1 MDVIDDEFVLNYS
14 EDDDLSAIDGESRKE
29 IVSELE
35 SKFGGSFE
43 KLTSNYNQEPN
54 RIFFPN
60 NSDDCYR
67 EVLVAKPS
75 LEKAS
80 EKSSESMDNIDLLSQ
95 KEVMAN
101 YQDKPSLAKRLTDKN
116 VVIDHLPPINMLNSR
131 GESAL
136 SIMSSRCF
144 LSGIKLLLE
153 CGADASFR
161 DENNFSLLHL
171 VFEVCDDVDEIDQPY
186 PCARWLIEY
195 GADVN
200 IVSKDGRTALMLACD
215 RGDDKSVLLLIH
227 NGANTSVTDENANTA
242 LHYAAQRNHLN
253 CIGILLTGEDLLTT
267 SNIPKSISLSG
278 EATNEDVTKEPEK
291 TEDYFEGCTSLSDT
305 HLDIWDQCFRNALQS
320 FSPTKSKGNEEE
332 RNIGVRGPS
341 ESDVIRFIIQN
352 NDCSKMMFLFENGFN
367 AYATDKN
374 GNAFFH
380 IAALY
385 DSYQIMETALRRYS
399 DDLGHLINVPN
410 NFGETPYDIATRLQ
424 NNECASLL
432 NKYAN
437 NESSTFSA
445 DNMVESSISNEDDCG
460 GDDEIEPEIGAERWS
475 RNNSLFGS
483 LYTSVTGVFERTP
496 PPPPPS
502 IRIGVK
508 KDSYNGKRVILSP

>member
-14 EDDDLSAIDGESRKE
+14 KDDDLSAIDDESRKE

-43 KLTSNYNQEPN
+43 KQTSYYNQEPN
-54 RIFFPN
+54 RFFFPN
-60 NSDDCYR
+60 NTDDCYK
-67 EVLVAKPS
+67 EVLVAKNL
-75 LEKAS
+75 LEKGS
-80 EKSSESMDNIDLLSQ
+80 EKSSESTKKIDLLSQ
-95 KEVMAN
+95 SDVMAN
-101 YQDKPSLAKRLTDKN
+101 YQDTLSLAKRLTDKN

-136 SIMSSRCF
+136 SIMSSRCL

-153 CGADASFR
+153 CGADASFL

-186 PCARWLIEY
+186 PCARWLIGY

-215 RGDDKSVLLLIH
+215 RGDDKSVLLLVH

-253 CIGILLTGEDLLTT
+253 CISILLTGEDIITA
-267 SNIPKSISLSG
+267 SNIPKSIPLSG

-291 TEDYFEGCTSLSDT
+291 TEDYFEGRTGLSDT
-305 HLDIWDQCFRNALQS
+305 HLDIWDQCFRNSLQS
-320 FSPTKSKGNEEE
+320 LTPTKSKGTEK
-332 RNIGVRGPS
+332 RNIGALSPS
-341 ESDVIRFIIQN
+341 ESDAIRFIIQN

-367 AYATDKN
+367 AYATDKD
-374 GNAFFH
+374 GNAIFH

-385 DSYQIMETALRRYS
+385 DSYQIMERVLRHYS

-410 NFGETPYDIATRLQ
+410 NFGETPYHIATRLQ
-424 NNECASLL
+424 HNKCASLL
-432 NKYAN
+432 NKYAD
-437 NESSTFSA
+437 NESSTLSA
-445 DNMVESSISNEDDCG
+445 DNMVESSIINEDDCG
-460 GDDEIEPEIGAERWS
+460 GDDKIEPEIGAERWS

-483 LYTSVTGVFERTP
+483 LYSSVTGVFERSP

-502 IRIGVK
+502 IRIGVRK
-508 KDSYNGKRVILSP
+508 KSYKGKGVMLSP